1 MGEVAIATASP
12 MIAVC
17 GVPIGLAGIGTLA
30 LIGAV
35 IFVLLAA
42 AGLIRQ
48 RFRSRKG

>member
-17 GVPIGLAGIGTLA
+17 GAPIGLAGIGTFA

-35 IFVLLAA
+35 IFVLRAA
-42 AGLIRQ
+42 AGLTRQ
-48 RFRSRKG
+48 RVRSRKG